1 MTLTLTLIQPVSLH
15 REPLI
20 NDGNVPKWHSKRQ
33 RQRCQVDI
41 EIIRNAHTHTHTH
54 SDHAMQRNADCGC
67 HNALDLAPS
76 PNALIEYVLKH
87 VHRNFVLNFSPL
99 HRVVRKTCAVDVL
112 NAVLKLPLFRD
123 GQITPPFVIELQITN
138 YKFRF
143 NSLQV
148 CSMVF
153 LWQ

>member
-1 MTLTLTLIQPVSLH
+1 MAQQTSTPTLSS
-15 REPLI
+15 
-20 NDGNVPKWHSKRQ
+20 WHWNNQK
-33 RQRCQVDI
+33 CT
-41 EIIRNAHTHTHTH
+41 HTHTHTH

-76 PNALIEYVLKH
+76 PNALIEYVLMH

-123 GQITPPFVIELQITN
+123 GQITPPFVIELQITTETMVKLQN
-138 YKFRF
+138 YKLVIA
-143 NSLQV
+143 NYCKLLQITSNLQITR
-148 CSMVF
+148 CNFKM
-153 LWQ
+153 